1 MDIIKMDFIQLKTL
15 CQVTLKFISI
25 AGKKQKEM
33 RIFKYKSRLLKVVI
47 QRKLNFKTDEM
58 QPKLH
63 AEEN

>member
-1 MDIIKMDFIQLKTL
+1 MDFIQLKTL

-58 QPKLH
+58 
-63 AEEN
+63 